1 MTISTIYVY
10 TIMMFHGAPET
21 QPAII
26 FSARQA
32 RDADHDNIFHGAPET
47 QPLYFQRRARAAAAT
62 ATHTNTHTRQ
72 SKGVNSDKVDL
83 TSMMLLRDCG
93 TIWRK

>member
-1 MTISTIYVY
+1 MTISTTYVY

-21 QPAII
+21 QPL
-26 FSARQA
+26 FSRRA